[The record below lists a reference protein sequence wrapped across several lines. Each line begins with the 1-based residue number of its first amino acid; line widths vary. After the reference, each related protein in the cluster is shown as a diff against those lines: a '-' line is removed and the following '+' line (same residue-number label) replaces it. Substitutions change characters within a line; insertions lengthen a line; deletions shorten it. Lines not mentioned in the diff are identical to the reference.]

1 MSCHRRDGA
10 ECVLQRWETAA
21 LGDPNMRTLQKG
33 DIIQLERKGYFIV
46 DVPLMRPEQPIA
58 LFSIPDGRKQ
68 SASAPAPAKPAA
80 PAAAAAPAA
89 PPRTVQKTD
98 SFRCAATA
106 VC

>member
-1 MSCHRRDGA
+1 M
-10 ECVLQRWETAA
+10 QRWETAA

-46 DVPLMRPEQPIA
+46 DVPLVRAEQPIA

-68 SASAPAPAKPAA
+68 SASAPPPAKLAA

-89 PPRTVQKTD
+89 PPRTVQKTG